1 MKKRKTRA
9 SDVGEKVRSRE
20 MKGQRPNRE
29 TETVDKI
36 YMDLPPSLPSYD
48 LPPPPQITN
57 AYEHT

>member
-36 YMDLPPSLPSYD
+36 YMDLPPSLHVTF
-48 LPPPPQITN
+48 LLLLRLITHMN
-57 AYEHT
+57 ILN